1 MRHNPV
7 AARHSQRDF
16 RLLSMISRKL
26 SAAQAIQT
34 RRGPDTP
41 MLFTPLRKALIAGA
55 GLFAVG
61 VGAGVT
67 VHSATA
73 GTTLTA
79 ATATPSPS
87 AAPGSGGNVCRPA
100 KVLRLG
106 AARQVLSIAAS
117 VTGQTEQQITDQLR
131 AGKTL
136 NQVAGSKASTVE
148 TQALAKLKTALDG
161 RVSSGKLSAAQEQ
174 TMLDKAKTELDKAM
188 ASDLSGKLPPAGTA
202 AGCTP
207 GGLVGTLIKV
217 TADKTGLTVQQ
228 VMDQLR
234 AGKSIDQIAG
244 SKAAEIKATVLQ
256 MQQQKDSS
264 ALDNLMGR
272 SGLQGPGKGFR
283 FGALGHGRGHGP
295 NGPQRSPSP
304 TPSA

>member
-1 MRHNPV
+1 
-7 AARHSQRDF
+7 
-16 RLLSMISRKL
+16 
-26 SAAQAIQT
+26 
-34 RRGPDTP
+34 

-87 AAPGSGGNVCRPA
+87 ASPGGGDNVCRPA
-100 KVLRLG
+100 KALRLG

-188 ASDLSGKLPPAGTA
+188 ASDLSGKLPPAGAA

-207 GGLVGTLIKV
+207 GGGLVGTLIKV

-272 SGLQGPGKGFR
+272 TGLKGPGGGGRGF
-283 FGALGHGRGHGP
+283 GLGGRGRGHGP
-295 NGPQRSPSP
+295 SSPQASPS
-304 TPSA
+304 A

>member
-1 MRHNPV
+1 
-7 AARHSQRDF
+7 
-16 RLLSMISRKL
+16 
-26 SAAQAIQT
+26 
-34 RRGPDTP
+34 

-79 ATATPSPS
+79 AAAAATPSPS
-87 AAPGSGGNVCRPA
+87 ASPGSGGNVCRPVKA
-100 KVLRLG
+100 LRLG

-136 NQVAGSKASTVE
+136 NQVAGGKASAIE
-148 TQALAKLKTALDG
+148 TQALAKLKSALDG

-188 ASDLSGKLPPAGTA
+188 SSDLSGKLPPAGA
-202 AGCTP
+202 AGTCTP

-228 VMDQLR
+228 VMDQLK
-234 AGKSIDQIAG
+234 AGKSIEQIAG
-244 SKAAEIKATVLQ
+244 SQAADIKATVLQ
-256 MQQQKDSS
+256 MQQQKSS
-264 ALDNLMGR
+264 AALDNLMGR
-272 SGLQGPGKGFR
+272 TGLKGSKGGAPGLGF
-283 FGALGHGRGHGP
+283 FGRGRGHAPGG
-295 NGPQRSPSP
+295 GPQSSP